1 MRPVTSTHGDTI
13 DLGSHEWGYEQGLAD
28 LGSQVS
34 DGPHDEGVLGTVTSL
49 DDLIQGTPEDDILM
63 GGLGDDTV
71 QSFGGAD
78 HVDAGPGDDFVIADG
93 STGQVLA
100 GSGDDYV
107 YVAGGAATISLGSG
121 ADSLEFVAFGE
132 GMPFGVHRV
141 LDYDVFEDGPLNIT
155 AYLDAMDPG
164 NVPNLDS
171 NGDGVIDAADRGVA
185 VVDGTMFIDLAIA
198 WYHDLPIGSSVIAL
212 DGVSSLPLDVIG

>member
-1 MRPVTSTHGDTI
+1 MKYIVGL
-13 DLGSHEWGYEQGLAD
+13 DLGTTH
-28 LGSQVS
+28 
-34 DGPHDEGVLGTVTSL
+34 TVVAYAPR
-49 DDLIQGTPEDDILM
+49 G
-63 GGLGDDTV
+63 
-71 QSFGGAD
+71 
-78 HVDAGPGDDFVIADG
+78 
-93 STGQVLA
+93 
-100 GSGDDYV
+100 
-107 YVAGGAATISLGSG
+107 VAGEGARVLEIPQLTGPNEERALPLLPSFLYAPLPEEEV
-121 ADSLEFVAFGE
+121 ADPFEDA
-132 GMPFGVHRV
+132 PFGVHRV

-155 AYLDAMDPG
+155 AYLDAIDPG